1 MGLFDFFKIGNR
13 VPDWKSELPKEMA
26 DMLLTEIKSNPQ
38 ACTSNEIPQGI
49 GRFGLDKTNPI
60 PIFGIPESENY
71 LSKIR
76 TKNGERVRWRRTGC
90 LEVSNIIK
98 PIDEYELFD
107 AKGNVIAVF
116 YLSPYHFKTSG
127 KAPENFKISH

>member
-1 MGLFDFFKIGNR
+1 MRFQVLSQLAPFA
-13 VPDWKSELPKEMA
+13 PDCWAP
-26 DMLLTEIKSNPQ
+26 LLRNYWPRFTGIVTQ

-60 PIFGIPESENY
+60 PIFGIPENENY

-76 TKNGERVRWRRTGC
+76 TKNGERVRWRRIGSS
-90 LEVSNIIK
+90 EISNILK
-98 PIDEYELFD
+98 PIDAYELFD
-107 AKGNVIAVF
+107 AKGNTIAVF
-116 YLSPYHFKTSG
+116 YLSPYHYKTSD